1 MHPGMVVADTKSYLY
16 LDPTRFLARAA
27 SLWDSKIG
35 LGTLS
40 HQTIGYL
47 FPMGPWYWVTQRVL
61 GIPTWISQRLWL
73 GIIIFAAG
81 TGAWRLSRE
90 FGVRRR
96 GAAIS
101 MLAYAFSPYVLGYS
115 SFYSLL
121 LGPWAA
127 LPWWIIWTMRGLR
140 VRGWVYPALIA
151 ISVQLVGSL
160 NASSLILCLI
170 GPALWIPFSVIGTRE
185 ATWRDAWSFLWR
197 TGLLTTVTS
206 LWWLSALLVEGRY
219 GVNILRLTESVRT
232 VAATSTPFEIIRG
245 LGYWFIYG
253 GDRTGSW
260 NDARGALTQTS
271 LGLFATFLVPTIA
284 LAGAALIKWRTRAY
298 FVLLV
303 AVGLIIGVGPA
314 PYDHPSLFSAA
325 FKWFTLSTSTGFA
338 LRNVNRAIPLLILAL
353 AALIGAGVDVVSRR
367 IEQRGRPLIAL
378 GAFGLVAVICITAAI
393 PALSGGYYSRYLE
406 REGAIPGY
414 WTKAIERLSSGDP
427 QTRVLALPGSD
438 FASYRWGD
446 TRDPIEPGLMD
457 RPYVARE
464 IVPWGSE
471 QSLSFLQALDR
482 RVQDGSL
489 DPDGLA
495 ETLKLMG
502 VGDVILRLDLRTDRW
517 NLIPAGAL
525 WKKLTDKQPAG
536 LGAPERFGGEI
547 PGNLRFVE
555 LGDLTKPNA
564 ETPNPPP
571 VAIMKV
577 NDPTPIIRAKSAEAP
592 ILIAGDSEAI
602 MDLSAASLLD
612 SNRVVFFSSSFEK
625 KRDEMRSLPKSTL
638 LVLSDTNRRR
648 GQRWG
653 VLHDQFGYTE
663 QAGEKPLVT
672 DPTDQRLL
680 AFPDETDASRTV
692 AVLTGVESV
701 RATSYGTPAFGFVP
715 GERPA
720 SAFDGDPF
728 TAWVVDS
735 GVPVSHQKI
744 QVVLTKPVTTS
755 SINLMQTTPVAA
767 YSEKKRYRAIT
778 RIRLTFDGEDSIERN
793 IGRPSRKTKGQ
804 ILEFKERTFQKL
816 EVTILDSSGKEI
828 REGVRRNGVG
838 FAEIRIPTGVADKT
852 VRIHEV
858 IRMPEQMLK
867 TLGAESTAHP
877 LIISITRDSTMDNTK
892 LNRSFRL
899 PEARTFTLSGT
910 ALLSPY
916 AKGQD
921 IDTALGAPST
931 GPDSYTAISS
941 SRYDSSTT
949 RAGAA
954 TDGDPKTAWVSQ
966 LGNPKAELKVTFKQQ
981 RSINNLDLQIVAD
994 GRHSIPTVISM
1005 RADKGPKRIIKL
1017 PPIPDRVSGGVVS
1030 VPITF
1035 ESISGKAMKLTIRKY
1050 RSVKL
1055 AQIVMPSAF
1064 AELGMEGTTRS
1075 YSQVLA
1081 NNCTE
1086 ELITLDGEPLPVR
1099 ISGSAKDALQGED
1112 LSLEPCNGDISLS
1125 AGPHELHVSE
1135 SPRNPTGFDINRL
1148 IFSSGAGG
1156 TAIKA
1161 SELRSSP
1168 AGLDASPASL
1178 VRAQPAPTVTVKG
1191 ETRSSSSIAVAGA
1204 TRPFWLVLGQ
1214 SLNEGW
1220 HATINGKDLG
1230 APVLVDGYANGWY
1243 IDTDGETNINIDLVW
1258 RPQGTIKAALW
1269 ISLFASL
1276 LCLGIIV
1283 TSTIRRRRSTD
1294 PNKYLGQLESPSLR
1308 EIRVREVSIPSRRRI
1323 ILALAMT
1330 VGTGAVIAPWVG
1342 IIVGIASWYASG
1354 GKRVRTLIRFAPPL
1368 LLTSVAFGIPII
1380 QGVKRFPPFFDW
1392 VTHFQWASWVVWLAI
1407 SALVLDVLI
1416 SVISGEEEIAT
1427 TDQATALSEPETAVQ
1442 ILEPANE

>member
-47 FPMGPWYWVTQRVL
+47 FPMGPWYWVTQRVF
-61 GIPTWISQRLWL
+61 GVPTWISQRLWL

-127 LPWWIIWTMRGLR
+127 LPWWIIWTRRGLR
-140 VRGWVYPALIA
+140 VRGWIYPALIA

-170 GPALWIPFSVIGTRE
+170 GPALWIPFAVLGRRE
-185 ATWRDAWSFLWR
+185 SSWRDAWSFLWR
-197 TGLLTTVTS
+197 SGLLTTVTS
-206 LWWLSALLVEGRY
+206 LWWLSALLIEGRF
-219 GVNILRLTESVRT
+219 GVDILRFTETVRT

-245 LGYWFIYG
+245 LGYWLLYG

-271 LGLFATFLVPTIA
+271 LVLLATFLVPTIA
-284 LAGAALIKWRTRAY
+284 LAGAALIKWSTRAY

-314 PYDHPSLFSAA
+314 PYDNPSLFSGA

-338 LRNVNRAIPLLILAL
+338 LRNVNRAIPLLILGL
-353 AALIGAGVDVVSRR
+353 AALIGAGVDVLSRR
-367 IEQRGRPLIAL
+367 IEQRGRPLLAF
-378 GAFGLVAVICITAAI
+378 GAIGLVAVICITAAL

-406 REGAIPGY
+406 REGAIPAY

-536 LGAPERFGGEI
+536 LGEPERFGGKI

-564 ETPNPPP
+564 VAPNPPP

-577 NDPTPIIRAKSAEAP
+577 KDPSPIIRAKSADAP

-612 SNRVVFFSSSFEK
+612 ANRLVLFSSSFEK
-625 KRDEMRSLPKSTL
+625 KPKEMAGLPKSTL

-663 QAGEKPLVT
+663 QAGEQPLVT
-672 DPTDQRLL
+672 DPTDQRLV
-680 AFPDETDASRTV
+680 AFPDETDASRSV

-715 GERPA
+715 NERPA
-720 SAFDGDPF
+720 SAFDGDPR

-744 QVVLTKPVTTS
+744 QVVLEKPVTAG
-755 SINLMQTTPVAA
+755 SINLMQITPGTA
-767 YSEKKRYRAIT
+767 YSKKKRYRAIT
-778 RIRLTFDGEDSIERN
+778 RVRLTFDGEDSIERDLS
-793 IGRPSRKTKGQ
+793 RLSRKTKGQ
-804 ILEFKERTFQKL
+804 TLNFGERTFKKL
-816 EVTILDSSGKEI
+816 EITILDSSGRAI

-838 FAEIRIPTGVADKT
+838 FAEIRIPTGIGNQT

-867 TLGAESTAHP
+867 TLGGGSTAHP

-892 LNRSFRL
+892 LNRSFTL

-910 ALLSPY
+910 AQLSPY

-931 GPDSYTAISS
+931 GPDSYTAIST
-941 SRYDSSTT
+941 SRYDASTT

-966 LGNPKAELKVTFKQQ
+966 LGNPRADLKVNFKQE
-981 RSINNLDLQIVAD
+981 RSIDQLNLQVVAD

-1005 RADKGPKRIIKL
+1005 RADKGPKRVIKL
-1017 PPIPDRVSGGVVS
+1017 PPIPNRVTEGVVS

-1035 ESISGKAMKLTIRKY
+1035 ESITGKTMKLTIRRY

-1055 AQIVMPSAF
+1055 AQITMPSAF

-1075 YSQVLA
+1075 YAPVLA

-1099 ISGSAKDALQGED
+1099 ISGSTKDALKGEK
-1112 LSLEPCNGDISLS
+1112 LALEPCNGDISLA
-1125 AGPHELHVSE
+1125 AGRHELLVTE
-1135 SPRNPTGFDINRL
+1135 SPRNPTGFDVSRL

-1161 SELRSSP
+1161 AQLRSST
-1168 AGLDASPASL
+1168 AALDAPPATPE
-1178 VRAQPAPTVTVKG
+1178 AGIKAPTITVQG
-1191 ETRSSSSIAVAGA
+1191 ETRSSSSLAVSEA
-1204 TRPFWLVLGQ
+1204 TQPFWLVLGQ

-1220 HATINGKDLG
+1220 HATINGEDLG
-1230 APVLVDGYANGWY
+1230 TPVLVDGYANGWY
-1243 IDTDGETNINIDLVW
+1243 IEPKGETNFNIDLVW
-1258 RPQGTIKAALW
+1258 KPQGTVNAALW
-1269 ISLFASL
+1269 ISLLASL
-1276 LCLGIIV
+1276 LCVGIIT
-1283 TSTIRRRRSTD
+1283 TSIIRRRKSSGL
-1294 PNKYLGQLESPSLR
+1294 NKYSASLDSPSLR
-1308 EIRVREVSIPSRRRI
+1308 EIHTRKISIPKRSRVLLTI
-1323 ILALAMT
+1323 GMT
-1330 VGTGAVIAPWVG
+1330 VGAGAVIAPWVG
-1342 IIVGIASWYASG
+1342 IVVGIASWFASNA
-1354 GKRVRTLIRFAPPL
+1354 KRSRSIIRFAPPVL
-1368 LLTSVAFGIPII
+1368 LICVALGIPII
-1380 QGVKRFPPFFDW
+1380 QRVKRFPPFFDW
-1392 VTHFQWASWVVWLAI
+1392 VTHFQWASWAVWLAI

-1416 SVISGEEEIAT
+1416 SIISGEEEIAA